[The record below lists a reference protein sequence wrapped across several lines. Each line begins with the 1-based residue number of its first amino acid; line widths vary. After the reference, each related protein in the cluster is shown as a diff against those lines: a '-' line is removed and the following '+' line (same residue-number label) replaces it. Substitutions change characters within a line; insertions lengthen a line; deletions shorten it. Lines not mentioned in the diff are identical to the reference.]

1 MVKKVG
7 MIGMS
12 EGNGH
17 PYSFSA
23 IINGY
28 DDYNMALAG
37 WPVIHNYLLQKD
49 VSDFGIEGLKV
60 THIWTPSSEIS
71 NSVAKATYI
80 DHVCDSLE
88 EMLESVDAV
97 IIARDDWQSHY
108 EIAKPFLDSGKPVFI
123 DKPLSLNLSELS
135 YFSDFLK
142 NGQLMSCA
150 GLRYAR
156 ELDHYRQLVKNKVP
170 KFINA
175 TIVSEW
181 EKYGIHLLDGIFS
194 GVSASRVVSVQSVGS
209 SVGTKV
215 LKLEGGGQVN
225 LTCLG
230 MAPKTFNFAIY
241 DDDMRHEFEINDNF
255 AAFKRVL
262 MHFRSMVLT
271 GEPPIDPE
279 LTLQMMKILIA
290 GNIAQQENREVLIDE
305 ITI

>member
-28 DDYNMALAG
+28 DDYNMELAD
-37 WPVIHNYLLQKD
+37 WPVIHNYLQQKD
-49 VSDFGIEGLKV
+49 ISDFGVEGLKV
-60 THIWTPSSEIS
+60 THIWTQSLEIS
-71 NSVAKATYI
+71 NSIAKATYI
-80 DHVCDSLE
+80 DHVCGSFE
-88 EMLESVDAV
+88 EMLECVDAV

-123 DKPLSLNLSELS
+123 DKPLSLSQSELH

-142 NGQLMSCA
+142 SGQLMSCA

-156 ELDHYRQLVKNKVP
+156 ELDDYRQLVKNKTP

-194 GVSASRVVSVQSVGS
+194 GIPANKVVSVQAVGAG
-209 SVGTKV
+209 VGTKV
-215 LKLEGGGQVN
+215 LKLEGAEQIN

-230 MAPKTFNFAIY
+230 GGPKTFSFAIY
-241 DDDMRHEFEINDNF
+241 DDDMRHEFEVDDNF
-255 AAFKRVL
+255 SAFKRVL
-262 MHFRSMVLT
+262 MHFRSMVFT
-271 GEPPIDPE
+271 GEPPIDPG
-279 LTLQMMKILIA
+279 LTLQLMKILIA